1 MDLRL
6 TIKAVQSLQSF
17 TPELGDEVTI
27 FGEVLG
33 LPVTLNS
40 PSAELLAKLDE
51 LIYGLNRQTPD
62 ESASPQSAS
71 SDEYVDYQAG
81 ADYTLG
87 GLVDD

>member
-17 TPELGDEVTI
+17 TPDVSDEVTI
-27 FGEVLG
+27 YGEILG
-33 LPVTLNS
+33 IPVTVID
-40 PSAELLAKLDE
+40 PSGDLLVKLDE
-51 LIYGLNRQTPD
+51 LLFALSQRK
-62 ESASPQSAS
+62 ESNTSQSEQ
-71 SDEYVDYQAG
+71 EYVDYHMA

>member
-17 TPELGDEVTI
+17 TPDVSDEVTI
-27 FGEVLG
+27 YGEILG
-33 LPVTLNS
+33 IPVTVHD
-40 PSAELLAKLDE
+40 PSGDLLTKLDE
-51 LIYGLNRQTPD
+51 LLFALNQQKDADTSHP
-62 ESASPQSAS
+62 EQNK
-71 SDEYVDYQAG
+71 EYVDYHMA

>member
-27 FGEVLG
+27 FGEILG
-33 LPVTLNS
+33 VPVTLNS
-40 PSAELLAKLDE
+40 PSPELLTKLDE
-51 LIYGLNRQTPD
+51 LIYGLSQQAPA
-62 ESASPQSAS
+62 ESPSPQSDNP
-71 SDEYVDYQAG
+71 DEYVDYQVG

>member
-17 TPELGDEVTI
+17 TPDLADEVTI

-33 LPVTLNS
+33 VPVTLSS
-40 PSAELLAKLDE
+40 PSPELLAKLDE
-51 LIYGLNRQTPD
+51 ILYGLNQQPD
-62 ESASPQSAS
+62 APEPQRNTQ
-71 SDEYVDYQAG
+71 DMGEYVDYQAG

-87 GLVDD
+87 GLGDD